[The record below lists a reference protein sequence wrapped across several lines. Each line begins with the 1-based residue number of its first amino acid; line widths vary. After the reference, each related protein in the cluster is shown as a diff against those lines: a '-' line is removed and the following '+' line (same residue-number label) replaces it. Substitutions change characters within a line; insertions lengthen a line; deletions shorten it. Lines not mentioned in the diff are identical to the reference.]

1 MKAPPLPARI
11 ALVVLVLAAAG
22 VALASRFRRDNGE
35 VRGSGVVEM
44 DEIDVASR
52 VGGRILRLDVGE
64 GDSVQVGDTLAVLD
78 QGEVTAAYRVQ
89 VAEAERASA
98 QALEVRRGPRPEEIQ
113 VARAELDAAT
123 TALDL
128 ARRDFERIEALFKEQ
143 VVAQADYDRARTT
156 RDSAAARHA
165 AAADQLSLL
174 VEGNRREQVQAS
186 QRAADAAHAQVGSAA
201 SRMSELVLLA
211 PAKGVVLLRN
221 FEPGELVQPGQP
233 VVTLGNPD
241 SLWMRVYVAA
251 PRIEQVRLGAPVEL
265 RLEGISRNV
274 YTGRVVEIANQAE
287 FTPRAALTEE
297 ERANLV
303 FAVKIVLDPN
313 GAALKAGLPADAR
326 ILPPREPRRD

>member
-22 VALASRFRRDNGE
+22 VALASRFRRDGGE

-52 VGGRILRLDVGE
+52 VGGRIMRLKVEE
-64 GDSVQVGDTLAVLD
+64 GDTVRAGDTLAVLD
-78 QGEVTAAYRVQ
+78 QGEVTGAYRAQ
-89 VAEAERASA
+89 LAETERASV
-98 QALEVRRGPRPEEIQ
+98 QALEIRRGPRPEEIQ

-128 ARRDFERIEALFKEQ
+128 ARRDFERMEALFKEQ

-174 VEGNRREQVQAS
+174 EEGNRREQVQAA
-186 QRAADAAHAQVGSAA
+186 QRAAESAHAQLGSAA
-201 SRMSELVLLA
+201 SRLSELVLIA
-211 PAKGVVLLRN
+211 PANGVVLLRN
-221 FEPGELVQPGQP
+221 FVAGELVQPGQP
-233 VVTLGNPD
+233 VVTLGDPD
-241 SLWMRVYVAA
+241 RLWIRVYVAA

-303 FAVKIVLDPN
+303 FGVKIVLDPS

-326 ILPPREPRRD
+326 IQPPRPARGD